1 MEARAFVHSTPRIP
15 FRFDLTLWSMSQSP
29 LRFASNPLP
38 GMNPWLEKRW
48 GDMHTRLTMYACD
61 YIAKQLPPGLQAL
74 IEEYLAVE
82 DSSEYPSTER
92 RIAPDIY
99 VSAVHA
105 TYSVGSQPA
114 VAPVSIANEP
124 IRFQRLNE
132 PITLRSIRIF
142 DRESEKNV
150 VTAIEFISPANKVA
164 PGIEQ
169 YLRKQNELISA
180 GVNLVEIDLL
190 RKGHWIIAADRDAYP
205 AKYTEP
211 YRVCVVRASDNQ
223 AGEAYEATYSKPL
236 PTIRIPLRPTDNDVF
251 LPLQSILNEA
261 YISGSRGNLIDYNQ
275 PPIPPLDE
283 NDAKVVQTLL
293 ESMTSTLTS
302 NVQ

>member
-1 MEARAFVHSTPRIP
+1 MTQ
-15 FRFDLTLWSMSQSP
+15 LP
-29 LRFASNPLP
+29 LRFSTNPLP

-48 GDMHTRLTMYACD
+48 GDVHTSLTTYARD
-61 YIAKQLPPGLQAL
+61 AIQRQLPPGLQAQV
-74 IEEYLAVE
+74 EEYLAVE
-82 DSSEYPSTER
+82 DLSHYPSADR
-92 RIAPDIY
+92 RISPDIY

-105 TYSVGSQPA
+105 TYTVGSQPA
-114 VAPVSIANEP
+114 VAPVTIANEP

-150 VTAIEFISPANKVA
+150 ITAIEFISPANKVA

-190 RKGHWIIAADRDAYP
+190 RKGHWIIAADQDAYP
-205 AKYTEP
+205 RKYTEP
-211 YRVCVVRASDNQ
+211 YRVCVVRANDNQ
-223 AGEAYEATYSKPL
+223 TGEAYEATYSKPL
-236 PTIRIPLRPTDNDVF
+236 PTIRIPLRPTDSDVL

-261 YISGSRGNLIDYNQ
+261 YINGSHGNLIDYNQ
-275 PPIPPLDE
+275 PPIPPLEQD
-283 NDAKVVQTLL
+283 DAKLIQALL
-293 ESMTSTLTS
+293 
-302 NVQ
+302 QPQAQ